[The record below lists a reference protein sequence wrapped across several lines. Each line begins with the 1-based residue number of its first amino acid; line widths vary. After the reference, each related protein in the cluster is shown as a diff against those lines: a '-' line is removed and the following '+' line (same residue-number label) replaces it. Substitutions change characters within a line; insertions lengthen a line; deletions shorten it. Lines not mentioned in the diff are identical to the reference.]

1 MSDVLSIKTTTV
13 KYRPKPQAAVQY
25 EIALLSGTL
34 VYNPNDNTG
43 RVKGALQWQVYK
55 IEGDKRTRMP
65 NNVAGMKCYCGY
77 SDNPSSESPSSE
89 AGTNATD
96 NVTFN
101 DNGKAEVDYN
111 SRTTKQFTIVYG
123 SVTDGVFTQLARLG
137 VPVNVAGKD
146 STPTLSI
153 HLDNQY
159 DAILCYYHNGE
170 AKLYGSRPVTNV
182 KVMYGGEDVTDNL
195 QGDVTVTANSV
206 PFEGGHWL
214 TQNKQYMVD
223 SISATTVIAFSVTYK
238 GQTATAA
245 MTIRL
250 QDGGNKYNIRPSV
263 STIVHNTST
272 DSLSVGGVNIEVWME
287 NETGSSLLASIP
299 SDMNLTYTIYTK
311 RGADTVYM
319 TEDYNNGYRIIEV
332 DIAVEKIVITLTNS
346 QNVVLDTQTILV
358 IKVKNGNDAPQ
369 LQFLSPS
376 CIVRLSNNTYG
387 TPVVTSSNKA
397 SFYLGSNIMTDTIF
411 WFTEKDEAHKI
422 PKSDPTNPTDPKT
435 LSFNGWTFD
444 VSNSNGILT
453 FTLVS
458 VDSGAAETISLPIY
472 AQSNYA
478 AHYGSGEAHN
488 NVSYAIARKGEDGE
502 SAVSIDFDN
511 NNATLL
517 YNSSKS
523 AYVNAPVAKV
533 SVFVGGENKSNT
545 ATITFKSHDVN
556 GAITRDGVTKTISN
570 GAEVTSPNGTGI
582 ISVKA
587 TSLAEGKSFGYIT
600 ATYTD
605 SFGIGHTATF
615 NVTRSVGRYAVE
627 IIATPTQISYN
638 QTTGIASS
646 SKVVAKIN
654 AIDIDGK
661 KTDGA
666 AFSTF
671 GAMKWRYIG
680 ATDWTTYAPDPNSGQ
695 SASVLEIKNLDF
707 TKSGVEFSFVDGSRN
722 QLDYETVPF
731 SSVSNGGDAYL
742 VNAASM
748 NIALTLSQ
756 ISYGTP
762 LGDVPNV
769 IYMTKNNVVVE
780 TDIKYKLPGSNAT
793 IDDSHPTAEV
803 TYNSWVFNYKF
814 SEGKLNINLKRVGKD
829 APTSMQLPV
838 EVIYGTG
845 TDSITR
851 IIYVS
856 YTAIQKGPAG
866 RSYKPNTPVLFEEG
880 KEYKWDDEYRDF
892 IYYAFKVNDK
902 GEQDDEK
909 GALSYFMYGVK
920 EYGMT
925 KVKTPPSLKG
935 GDDNWEYVSEY
946 KSIIVNCLFGTNA
959 IIGGFRMSGGVQES
973 VCTSEDERIAYDEN
987 GNEII
992 ENGEVVKETYQKP
1005 LIIIDGNEGV
1015 IEIFKKKAGM
1025 RIGLDGDGNPCI
1037 MGYNTNGKL
1046 VWKLGTE
1053 VVTNPTDNVNIQ
1065 IPSGSTTASA
1075 FVSGNTLTI
1084 SVRGKWL
1091 VTNNSN
1097 NSILI
1102 EKDKLGG
1109 TFEGPFIGELSVPGD
1124 ISIESGVTKE
1134 IIFSGS
1140 NFNTYDE
1147 GYLPPFDYFRIK
1159 VTAKYGTEAKAQSYV
1174 VAGVPKPNDPI
1185 IHY

>member
-25 EIALLSGTL
+25 EIVLLSGTL

-43 RVKGALQWQVYK
+43 KVKGALQWQVYK

-65 NNVAGMKCYCGY
+65 NNVEVMKCYCGY
-77 SDNPSSESPSSE
+77 SDSPRDE
-89 AGTNATD
+89 AGANTTD

-123 SVTDGVFTQLARLG
+123 SVADGVFTQLARLG

-159 DAILCYYHNGE
+159 DTILCYYHGGN
-170 AKLYGSRPVTNV
+170 AVIYGSRPVTNI
-182 KVMYGGEDVTDNL
+182 KVMYGGEDVTKKL
-195 QGDVTVTANSV
+195 ESDVTVTANTENFDGKWQ
-206 PFEGGHWL
+206 P
-214 TQNKQYMVD
+214 QNEQYKVN
-223 SISATTVIAFSVTYK
+223 SISSDTTVTFSVTYK

-245 MTIRL
+245 MTVRL

-287 NETGSSLLASIP
+287 NETGSSLLNSIP
-299 SDMNLTYTIYTK
+299 QGWELSYTK
-311 RGADTVYM
+311 GSGVPVNM
-319 TEDYNNGYRIIEV
+319 TEDYNDGYRIIEV
-332 DIAVEKIVITLTNS
+332 NIPTEKIVITLTNS
-346 QNVVLDTQTILV
+346 QEIVLDTQTVSV

-387 TPVVTSSNKA
+387 TPIVTSSNKA

-411 WFTEKDEAHKI
+411 WFAKEDEAHKI
-422 PKSDPTNPTDPKT
+422 PKSDPTDPTNPTNPKM

-453 FTLVS
+453 FELVS

-517 YNSSKS
+517 YNSSKGE
-523 AYVNAPVAKV
+523 YVNFPVANV
-533 SVFVGGENKSNT
+533 SVLVGGENKSNT

-556 GAITRDGVTKTISN
+556 GAITRGGETTFIKPDETPVN
-570 GAEVTSPNGTGI
+570 SPNRTGI

-587 TSLAEGKSFGYIT
+587 TSLKDDSTSSGYIT

-605 SFGIGHTATF
+605 SSGIDHTATF
-615 NVTRSVGRYAVE
+615 NVSRSVGRYAVN

-638 QTTGIASS
+638 QTTGKASS
-646 SKVVAKIN
+646 SNVVAKIN
-654 AIDIDGK
+654 AIDINGK
-661 KTDGA
+661 KPNVA
-666 AFSTF
+666 QFYTF
-671 GAMKWRYIG
+671 GKMEWRYIG
-680 ATDWTTYAPDPNSGQ
+680 DGEWKRPNQYTDT
-695 SASVLEIKNLDF
+695 LEITNLDF
-707 TKSGVEFSFVDGSRN
+707 TKSGVEFLFTDGSGN
-722 QLDYETVPF
+722 KLDYETVPF

-780 TDIKYKLPGSNAT
+780 TGIKYKLPGSNAT
-793 IDDSHPTAEV
+793 IDDSHKHAEV
-803 TYNSWVFNYKF
+803 TYNSWVFDYDF
-814 SEGKLNINLKRVGKD
+814 SDGRLNINLKRVGKD
-829 APTSMQLPV
+829 APTSMQLPI

-892 IYYAFKVNDK
+892 IYYAFNVNDK

-925 KVKTPPSLKG
+925 KVKTPPEFKG
-935 GDDNWEYVSEY
+935 GDGNWEYVSEY

-973 VCTSEDERIAYDEN
+973 VCTSEDERIVYKEDGTPDKDEN
-987 GNEII
+987 
-992 ENGEVVKETYQKP
+992 ENILKETYQKP

-1015 IEIFKKKAGM
+1015 IEIFKKKAGI
-1025 RIGLDGDGNPCI
+1025 RIGLDGKGNPCLT
-1037 MGYNTNGKL
+1037 GYNTEGKL

-1053 VVTNPTDNVNIQ
+1053 VVTNPTDNVIIQ
-1065 IPSGSTTASA
+1065 IPSGSTIAKA
-1075 FVSGNTLTI
+1075 FVNGNTLTI

-1097 NSILI
+1097 NSISI
-1102 EKDKLGG
+1102 KKDMLKG
-1109 TFEGPFIGELSVPGD
+1109 TFENPVSGELSVPGD
-1124 ISIESGVTKE
+1124 ISLGIGETKE

-1140 NFNTYDE
+1140 APKTYGE

-1159 VTAKYGTEAKAQSYV
+1159 VTAKYGDTPKAQSYV
-1174 VAGVPKPNDPI
+1174 VAGVLKPNDPI

>member
-1 MSDVLSIKTTTV
+1 MSAVSMRTTTV
-13 KYRPKPQAAVQY
+13 KYQTKPQAAVQY
-25 EIALLSGTL
+25 EIALLSGAL
-34 VYNPNDNTG
+34 VYNPNKSDKIEG
-43 RVKGALQWQVYK
+43 KLEWRVYK
-55 IEGDKRTRMP
+55 IEGDQRLPMSNSQK
-65 NNVAGMKCYCGY
+65 GMKCYCGY
-77 SDNPSSESPSSE
+77 SDSP
-89 AGTNATD
+89 TNQPDTNTLD
-96 NVTFN
+96 NVTFE
-101 DNGKAEVDYN
+101 DGGAAQVAYN
-111 SRTTKQFTIVYG
+111 SESTKQFTIIYG
-123 SVTDGVFTQLARLG
+123 SVAGSVFTQLARLD
-137 VPVNVAGKD
+137 VPVNVIGKD
-146 STPTLSI
+146 
-153 HLDNQY
+153 
-159 DAILCYYHNGE
+159 
-170 AKLYGSRPVTNV
+170 
-182 KVMYGGEDVTDNL
+182 
-195 QGDVTVTANSV
+195 
-206 PFEGGHWL
+206 
-214 TQNKQYMVD
+214 
-223 SISATTVIAFSVTYK
+223 
-238 GQTATAA
+238 AA
-245 MTIRL
+245 
-250 QDGGNKYNIRPSV
+250 
-263 STIVHNTST
+263 
-272 DSLSVGGVNIEVWME
+272 
-287 NETGSSLLASIP
+287 
-299 SDMNLTYTIYTK
+299 
-311 RGADTVYM
+311 
-319 TEDYNNGYRIIEV
+319 
-332 DIAVEKIVITLTNS
+332 
-346 QNVVLDTQTILV
+346 VV
-358 IKVKNGNDAPQ
+358 A
-369 LQFLSPS
+369 
-376 CIVRLSNNTYG
+376 
-387 TPVVTSSNKA
+387 
-397 SFYLGSNIMTDTIF
+397 
-411 WFTEKDEAHKI
+411 
-422 PKSDPTNPTDPKT
+422 
-435 LSFNGWTFD
+435 
-444 VSNSNGILT
+444 
-453 FTLVS
+453 
-458 VDSGAAETISLPIY
+458 
-472 AQSNYA
+472 
-478 AHYGSGEAHN
+478 
-488 NVSYAIARKGEDGE
+488 
-502 SAVSIDFDN
+502 SIDFDN

-517 YNSSKS
+517 YNSSKGVYANS
-523 AYVNAPVAKV
+523 AVANV
-533 SVFVGGENKSNT
+533 SLLVGGEDKSNT
-545 ATITFKSHDVN
+545 ATITIESHGVN
-556 GAITRDGVTKTISN
+556 AAVTRGVGATASTTFISDGNKVIPS
-570 GAEVTSPNGTGI
+570 GTGI
-582 ISVKA
+582 ISVTA
-587 TSLAEGKSFGYIT
+587 TSLKDDNTSSGYIK

-605 SFGIGHTATF
+605 SSNIGHTATF
-615 NVTRSVGRYAVE
+615 NVIRSVGRYAVE

-654 AIDIDGK
+654 AIDINGK
-661 KTDGA
+661 KADGA

-769 IYMTKNNVVVE
+769 IYMTKNNVIVK
-780 TDIKYKLPGSNAT
+780 DGIKYKLPGGNAT
-793 IDDSHPTAEV
+793 IDASHTSAKV
-803 TYNSWVFNYKF
+803 TYDSWMFDYNF
-814 SEGKLNINLKRVGKD
+814 SDDGRLNIKLEKVNKG
-829 APTSMQLPV
+829 APTSMQLPI
-838 EVIYGTG
+838 EVIAPSDS
-845 TDSITR
+845 TDNITR

-925 KVKTPPSLKG
+925 KVKTPPEAKG
-935 GDDNWEYVSEY
+935 GDKNWEYVSEY

-1015 IEIFKKKAGM
+1015 IEIFKRKAGI
-1025 RIGLDGDGNPCI
+1025 RIGLDGEGNPCLT
-1037 MGYNTNGKL
+1037 GYNTEGKC

-1075 FVSGNTLTI
+1075 FVNGNTLTI

-1102 EKDKLGG
+1102 KKDKLGG
-1109 TFEGPFIGELSVPGD
+1109 TFENPLRGELSVPGD
-1124 ISIESGVTKE
+1124 ISIGGGETRE

-1140 NFNTYDE
+1140 AFNTYDG
-1147 GYLPPFDYFRIK
+1147 GYFPPFDHFRIK
-1159 VTAKYGTEAKAQSYV
+1159 VTAIYDTKAKAQSYV
-1174 VAGVPKPNDPI
+1174 VARTLKPNDPI

>member
-25 EIALLSGTL
+25 EIVLLSGTL
-34 VYNPNDNTG
+34 VYNPNTSDK
-43 RVKGALQWQVYK
+43 VKGALQWQVYK

-65 NNVAGMKCYCGY
+65 NNMAGMKCYCGY
-77 SDNPSSESPSSE
+77 SDSPIDE
-89 AGTNATD
+89 AGKNTTD

-101 DNGKAEVDYN
+101 DNGTAEADYN

-159 DAILCYYHNGE
+159 DTILCYYHGGN
-170 AKLYGSRPVTNV
+170 AVLYGSKPVTNI
-182 KVMYGGEDVTDNL
+182 KVMYGGEDVTAKQEIN
-195 QGDVTVTANSV
+195 VTATANSEN
-206 PFEGGHWL
+206 FEGEWL
-214 TQNKQYMVD
+214 AQNTQYKVN
-223 SISATTVIAFSVTYK
+223 SISSDTTITFSATYK

-245 MTIRL
+245 MTVRL

-272 DSLSVGGVNIEVWME
+272 DSLSAGGVNIEVWME
-287 NETGSSLLASIP
+287 NETGSSLLNSIP
-299 SDMNLTYTIYTK
+299 QGWELSYTK
-311 RGADTVYM
+311 GSGVPVNM
-319 TEDYNNGYRIIEV
+319 TEDYNDGYRIIEV
-332 DIAVEKIVITLTNS
+332 NVPAEKIVITLTNS

-387 TPVVTSSNKA
+387 TPVVASSNKA
-397 SFYLGSNIMTDTIF
+397 TLYLGSNIMTDTIF
-411 WFTEKDEAHKI
+411 WFAVNDDAYKI
-422 PKSDPTNPTDPKT
+422 IKSDPTNPTGPKT
-435 LSFNGWTFD
+435 LSFNGWTFN

-453 FTLVS
+453 FELVS
-458 VDSGAAETISLPIY
+458 VNSGAAETISLPIY
-472 AQSNYA
+472 AESRYA
-478 AHYGSGEAHN
+478 TNTAWKAHN
-488 NVSYAIARKGEDGE
+488 NVSYAIARKGENGE
-502 SAVSIDFDN
+502 SATSIDFDN

-517 YNSSKS
+517 YNSSKGVYANS
-523 AYVNAPVAKV
+523 AVANV
-533 SVFVGGENKSNT
+533 SLLVGSEDKSNT
-545 ATITFKSHDVN
+545 ATITFKSHNVN
-556 GAITRDGVTKTISN
+556 GAITRDGVTTFITPDGTPVN
-570 GAEVTSPNGTGI
+570 SPNRTGI

-600 ATYTD
+600 AMYTD
-605 SFGIGHTATF
+605 SFGIDHTATF
-615 NVTRSVGRYAVE
+615 NVIRSVGRYAVE

-646 SKVVAKIN
+646 SKIVAKIN
-654 AIDIDGK
+654 AIDINGK
-661 KTDGA
+661 KTDDA

-680 ATDWTTYAPDPNSGQ
+680 ATEWTTYAPDPTSGQ

-707 TKSGVEFSFVDGSRN
+707 TKSGVEFSFIDGSRN

-769 IYMTKNNVVVE
+769 IYMTKNNVVVKE
-780 TDIKYKLPGSNAT
+780 GIKYKLPEGNQT
-793 IDDSHPTAEV
+793 IDASHPSAEV
-803 TYNSWVFNYKF
+803 TYNSWVFKYNF
-814 SEGKLNINLKRVGKD
+814 SEGKLNITLKEVRKGQD
-829 APTSMQLPV
+829 TPTSMQLPI

-845 TDSITR
+845 TDRITR

-880 KEYKWDDEYRDF
+880 KEYKWNDEYRDF
-892 IYYAFKVNDK
+892 IYHSFKVNNK
-902 GEQDDEK
+902 GEQDDEN

-925 KVKTPPSLKG
+925 VTKAPTAKG

-1015 IEIFKKKAGM
+1015 IEIFKKKAGI
-1025 RIGLDGDGNPCI
+1025 RIGLDGEGNPCLT
-1037 MGYNTNGKL
+1037 GYNTKGKL
-1046 VWKLGTE
+1046 VWKLGTQ

-1140 NFNTYDE
+1140 KFNTYDE

-1174 VAGVPKPNDPI
+1174 VAGAPKPNDPI

>member
-25 EIALLSGTL
+25 EIVLLSGTL
-34 VYNPNDNTG
+34 VYNPNTSDK
-43 RVKGALQWQVYK
+43 VKGALQWQVYK

-65 NNVAGMKCYCGY
+65 NNMAGMKCYCGY
-77 SDNPSSESPSSE
+77 SDSPIDE
-89 AGTNATD
+89 AGKNTTD

-101 DNGKAEVDYN
+101 DNGTAEADYN

-159 DAILCYYHNGE
+159 DTILCYYHGGN
-170 AKLYGSRPVTNV
+170 AVLYGSKPVTNI
-182 KVMYGGEDVTDNL
+182 KVMYGGEDVTAKQEIN
-195 QGDVTVTANSV
+195 VTATANSEN
-206 PFEGGHWL
+206 FEGEWL
-214 TQNKQYMVD
+214 AQNTQYKVN
-223 SISATTVIAFSVTYK
+223 SISSDTTITFSATYK

-245 MTIRL
+245 MTVRL

-272 DSLSVGGVNIEVWME
+272 DSLSAGGVNIEVWME
-287 NETGSSLLASIP
+287 NETGSSLLTSIP
-299 SDMNLTYTIYTK
+299 SDMTLTYTIYTK
-311 RGADTVYM
+311 GGADTFDM
-319 TEDYNNGYRIIEV
+319 KEDYNNGYRIIEV
-332 DIAVEKIVITLTNS
+332 DTRVEKIVITLTNS
-346 QNVVLDTQTILV
+346 QGVVLDTQTILV
-358 IKVKNGNDAPQ
+358 IKVKDGNDAPQ

-387 TPVVTSSNKA
+387 TPVVASSNKA
-397 SFYLGSNIMTDTIF
+397 TLYLGSNIMTDTIF
-411 WFTEKDEAHKI
+411 WFAVNDDAYKI
-422 PKSDPTNPTDPKT
+422 IKSDPTNPTGPKT
-435 LSFNGWTFD
+435 LSFNGWTFN

-453 FTLVS
+453 FELVS
-458 VDSGAAETISLPIY
+458 VNSGAAETISLPIY
-472 AQSNYA
+472 AESRYA
-478 AHYGSGEAHN
+478 TNTAWKAHN
-488 NVSYAIARKGEDGE
+488 NVSYAIARKGENGE
-502 SAVSIDFDN
+502 SATSIDFDN

-517 YNSSKS
+517 YNSSKGVYANS
-523 AYVNAPVAKV
+523 AVANV
-533 SVFVGGENKSNT
+533 SLLVGSEDKSNT
-545 ATITFKSHDVN
+545 ATITFKSHNVN
-556 GAITRDGVTKTISN
+556 GAITRDGVTTFITPDGTPVN
-570 GAEVTSPNGTGI
+570 SPNRTGI

-600 ATYTD
+600 AMYTD
-605 SFGIGHTATF
+605 SFGIDHTATF
-615 NVTRSVGRYAVE
+615 NVIRSVGRYAVE

-646 SKVVAKIN
+646 SKIVAKIN
-654 AIDIDGK
+654 AIDINGK
-661 KTDGA
+661 KTDDA

-680 ATDWTTYAPDPNSGQ
+680 ATEWTTYAPDPTSGQ

-707 TKSGVEFSFVDGSRN
+707 TKSGVEFSFIDGSRN

-769 IYMTKNNVVVE
+769 IYMTKNNVVVKE
-780 TDIKYKLPGSNAT
+780 GIKYKLPEGNQT
-793 IDDSHPTAEV
+793 IDASHPSAEV
-803 TYNSWVFNYKF
+803 TYNSWVFKYNF
-814 SEGKLNINLKRVGKD
+814 SEGKLNITLKEVRKGQD
-829 APTSMQLPV
+829 TPTSMQLPI

-845 TDSITR
+845 TDRITR

-973 VCTSEDERIAYDEN
+973 VCTSEDERIVYEEDGSVKKDEN
-987 GNEII
+987 N
-992 ENGEVVKETYQKP
+992 EVVKEKYQKP
-1005 LIIIDGNEGV
+1005 LIVIDGNQGI
-1015 IEIFKKKAGM
+1015 IEIFKRKAGI
-1025 RIGLDGDGNPCI
+1025 RIGLDDLGNPCL
-1037 MGYNTNGKL
+1037 MGYNTDGKC

-1053 VVTNPTDNVNIQ
+1053 VVTDYNNNVEIQ
-1065 IPSGSTTASA
+1065 IPPNSTIATWTT
-1075 FVSGNTLTI
+1075 SGNTVNI
-1084 SVRGKWL
+1084 AVRGMWK
-1091 VTNNSN
+1091 VTNWTDR
-1097 NSILI
+1097 SILFTDLSLKGEI
-1102 EKDKLGG
+1102 DNPFDSSKQSEEMNISKSQEIKVGETG
-1109 TFEGPFIGELSVPGD
+1109 TFLFTGTVS
-1124 ISIESGVTKE
+1124 
-1134 IIFSGS
+1134 
-1140 NFNTYDE
+1140 NTYENGSLIPIPSDN
-1147 GYLPPFDYFRIK
+1147 FSIK
-1159 VTAKYGTEAKAQSYV
+1159 VKAKYLDEVKAQSL
-1174 VAGVPKPNDPI
+1174 VAVTKGGNTRI
-1185 IHY
+1185 

>member
-65 NNVAGMKCYCGY
+65 NNVEGMKCYCGY
-77 SDNPSSESPSSE
+77 SDSPRDE
-89 AGTNATD
+89 AGKNTTD

-101 DNGKAEVDYN
+101 DNGTAEVDYN
-111 SRTTKQFTIVYG
+111 SRTTKQFTIVYD

-146 STPTLSI
+146 STPTLAI

-159 DAILCYYHNGE
+159 DTILCYYHGGN
-170 AKLYGSRPVTNV
+170 AVLYGSKPVTNI

-223 SISATTVIAFSVTYK
+223 SISATTVITFSVTYK

-245 MTIRL
+245 MTVRL

-287 NETGSSLLASIP
+287 NETGSSLLTSIP
-299 SDMNLTYTIYTK
+299 NDMTLTYTIYTK
-311 RGADTVYM
+311 GGADTFDM
-319 TEDYNNGYRIIEV
+319 KEDYNNGYRIIEV
-332 DIAVEKIVITLTNS
+332 DTPVEKIVITLAGS

-358 IKVKNGNDAPQ
+358 IKVKDGNDAPQ

-387 TPVVTSSNKA
+387 TPVVASSNEA
-397 SFYLGSNIMTDTIF
+397 SFYLGSNKMTDTIF
-411 WFTEKDEAHKI
+411 WFAEKVDNNKI
-422 PKSDPTNPTDPKT
+422 DKDNPSKP
-435 LSFNGWTFD
+435 LSFNGWNFN
-444 VSNSNGILT
+444 VSYSNGRLT
-453 FTLVS
+453 FNLIS
-458 VDSGAAETISLPIY
+458 VDSGAAETISLPIFAESRY
-472 AQSNYA
+472 ATNTA
-478 AHYGSGEAHN
+478 WEAHN

-517 YNSSKS
+517 YNSSKGV
-523 AYVNAPVAKV
+523 YVNSPIANV

-545 ATITFKSHDVN
+545 ATITFKSYGVN
-556 GAITRDGVTKTISN
+556 ATITRDGATKFISSD
-570 GAEVTSPNGTGI
+570 GAEVTSPNRIGI

-587 TSLAEGKSFGYIT
+587 TSLKDDNTSFGYIT

-615 NVTRSVGRYAVE
+615 NVIRSVGRYAVE

-654 AIDIDGK
+654 AIDINGK

-671 GAMKWRYIG
+671 GAMNWRYIG

-707 TKSGVEFSFVDGSRN
+707 AKSGVEFLFTDGSGN
-722 QLDYETVPF
+722 KLDYETVPF

-780 TDIKYKLPGSNAT
+780 KTGIKYKLPGSNAT
-793 IDDSHPTAEV
+793 IDDSHMHAEV
-803 TYNSWVFNYKF
+803 TYNSWVFDYDF
-814 SEGKLNINLKRVGKD
+814 SDDGRLNINLKRVSKG
-829 APTSMQLPV
+829 APTSMQLPI

-920 EYGMT
+920 GYGMKVT
-925 KVKTPPSLKG
+925 KAPTAKG

-1025 RIGLDGDGNPCI
+1025 RIGLDGEGNPCI
-1037 MGYNTNGKL
+1037 MGYNTEGKL

-1075 FVSGNTLTI
+1075 LVIGNTLTI

-1097 NSILI
+1097 NSIILT
-1102 EKDKLGG
+1102 KDLLKG

-1140 NFNTYDE
+1140 KSETYDE
-1147 GYLPPFDYFRIK
+1147 GYLPPYDYFRIK

-1174 VAGVPKPNDPI
+1174 VAGAPKPNDPI

>member
-25 EIALLSGTL
+25 EIVLLSGTL

-65 NNVAGMKCYCGY
+65 NNVEGMKCYCGY

-89 AGTNATD
+89 AGTNTTD

-159 DAILCYYHNGE
+159 DAILCYYKGDS
-170 AKLYGSRPVTNV
+170 AVIYGSKPVTNV
-182 KVMYGGEDVTDNL
+182 KVMYGGEDVTAKL
-195 QGDVTVTANSV
+195 ESDVTATANSV

-223 SISATTVIAFSVTYK
+223 SISATTVITFSVTYK

-245 MTIRL
+245 MTVRL

-272 DSLSVGGVNIEVWME
+272 DSLSAGGVNIEVWME
-287 NETGSSLLASIP
+287 NETGSSLLTSIP
-299 SDMNLTYTIYTK
+299 SGMTLTYTIYTK
-311 RGADTVYM
+311 GGKDTVVM

-332 DIAVEKIVITLTNS
+332 DIPTEKIVITLTS

-358 IKVKNGNDAPQ
+358 IKVKDGNDAPQ
-369 LQFLSPS
+369 LQILSPS

-397 SFYLGSNIMTDTIF
+397 SFYLGSNIMNPTTF
-411 WFTEKDEAHKI
+411 WFADNVESNKIDKD
-422 PKSDPTNPTDPKT
+422 NPSKQ
-435 LSFNGWTFD
+435 LSFNGWNFN
-444 VSNSNGILT
+444 VSYSNGILT
-453 FTLVS
+453 FSLVS

-472 AQSNYA
+472 AESHYA
-478 AHYGSGEAHN
+478 TNTAWKAHN

-517 YNSSKS
+517 YNSSKG
-523 AYVNAPVAKV
+523 AYVNAAVANV

-545 ATITFKSHDVN
+545 ATITIESHGVN
-556 GAITRDGVTKTISN
+556 AAVTRGVGATASTTFISDRDKVEPS
-570 GAEVTSPNGTGI
+570 GTGI
-582 ISVKA
+582 ISVTA
-587 TSLAEGKSFGYIT
+587 TSLKDDNTSSGYIK

-605 SFGIGHTATF
+605 SSNIGHTATF
-615 NVTRSVGRYAVE
+615 NVIRSVGRYAVE

-654 AIDIDGK
+654 AIDINGK
-661 KTDGA
+661 KADGA

-680 ATDWTTYAPDPNSGQ
+680 ATDWTTYAPDPNSSQ

-769 IYMTKNNVVVE
+769 IYMTKNNVVVKE
-780 TDIKYKLPGSNAT
+780 GIKYKLPGGGAT
-793 IDDSHPTAEV
+793 IDASTPSVEV
-803 TYNSWVFNYKF
+803 TYNSWVFNYEF
-814 SEGKLNINLKRVGKD
+814 SEGKLNINLKRVGKG
-829 APTSMQLPV
+829 APTSMQLPI

-892 IYYAFKVNDK
+892 IYYAFKVNEK
-902 GEQDDEK
+902 GEQDDKK

-920 EYGMT
+920 EYGMMTVT
-925 KVKTPPSLKG
+925 KAPTAKA

-973 VCTSEDERIAYDEN
+973 VCTSEDERIVYDEN
-987 GNEII
+987 GKETI
-992 ENGEVVKETYQKP
+992 ENGKVVKEKYQKP

-1015 IEIFKKKAGM
+1015 IEIFKKKAGI
-1025 RIGLDGDGNPCI
+1025 RIGLDGEGNPCLT
-1037 MGYNTNGKL
+1037 GYNTKGQC
-1046 VWKLGTE
+1046 VWMLGTQ

-1075 FVSGNTLTI
+1075 LVSGNTLTI

-1091 VTNNSN
+1091 VTNNTN
-1097 NSILI
+1097 NSIILT
-1102 EKDKLGG
+1102 KNKLYG
-1109 TFEGPFIGELSVPGD
+1109 TFENPLSGHLSVPGD
-1124 ISIESGVTKE
+1124 IQLESGETREV
-1134 IIFSGS
+1134 IFSGS
-1140 NFNTYDE
+1140 AFNTYDE
-1147 GYLPPFDYFRIK
+1147 GYLPPFDHFRIK
-1159 VTAKYGTEAKAQSYV
+1159 VTAIYDTKAKAQSYV
-1174 VAGVPKPNDPI
+1174 STGVLKPNEPIPI
-1185 IHY
+1185 I